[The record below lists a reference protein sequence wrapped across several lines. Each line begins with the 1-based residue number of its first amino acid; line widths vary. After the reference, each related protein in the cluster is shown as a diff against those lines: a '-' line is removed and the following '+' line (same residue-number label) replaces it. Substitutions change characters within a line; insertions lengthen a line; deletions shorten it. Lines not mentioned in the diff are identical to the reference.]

1 MQRIAA
7 IDCGTNSLR
16 LLIADV
22 SDHGL
27 ADVLRRMEIV
37 RLGAGVDRTKQLD
50 EAALRRT
57 RAVLVDY
64 AQLLKL
70 HRVEV
75 VRMVATSAVRDAAN
89 AEELRSIV
97 RDVLGIEVT
106 VLNGETEAQLSYLG
120 AAGGLDPAG
129 GPFLVLDIGGG
140 STEVVYGETPNKP
153 SAAMS
158 MDIGAVRL
166 TERYFRDDPPTL
178 EQVTLA
184 EREIRAAMA
193 KTGAAF
199 LRCARTVVGVAG
211 SVTTVVA
218 ITEGLTRYE
227 SDRIHHARV
236 TPQQVSEIA
245 DWLLT
250 APHAA
255 RAAVKVIHPGRVDVI
270 AAGALIL
277 REVLQAMDASE
288 LLCSEH
294 DILDGVA
301 LAAVGEDF
309 LELHADQ

>member
-1 MQRIAA
+1 MQRVAA

-27 ADVLRRMEIV
+27 TDVLRRMEIV
-37 RLGAGVDRTKQLD
+37 RLGTGVDRTKRLD

-75 VRMVATSAVRDAAN
+75 VRMVATSAVRDASN
-89 AEELRSIV
+89 AEELRSMV

-106 VLNGETEAQLSYLG
+106 VLNGEAEARLSYLG
-120 AAGGLDPAG
+120 AAGGLDPAE

-140 STEVVYGETPNKP
+140 STELVYGETPNKP
-153 SAAMS
+153 NAAVS
-158 MDIGAVRL
+158 MNIGAVRL
-166 TERYFRDDPPTL
+166 TERCFRDDPPAL
-178 EQVTLA
+178 EQVTSA

-211 SVTTVVA
+211 SATTVVA
-218 ITEGLTRYE
+218 IAEGLTRYE
-227 SDRIHHARV
+227 SDRIHHARISAQRV
-236 TPQQVSEIA
+236 NEITA
-245 DWLLT
+245 WLLT

-255 RAAVKVIHPGRVDVI
+255 RVAVKAVHPGRVDVI

-277 REVLQAMDASE
+277 REALQAMGSAE